1 MTQPAKF
8 EHLPVPILERLS
20 ALQNRGGDRAL
31 RGFAIWAASQV
42 SNGHDSVSRLVA
54 QSRSL
59 LAMEEGADFETAY
72 RDIAGAMTAS
82 ATIGLRNVPAAAHAQ
97 LAAFHTLTPDA
108 LSAATGAAWHVR
120 MHYICRA
127 RGGFEQ
133 EERRQEMCE
142 ADALAMGDQIDQL
155 DRMINALT

>member
-1 MTQPAKF
+1 MTQPAMF

-42 SNGHDSVSRLVA
+42 SNGHDSVSGLVA
-54 QSRSL
+54 KSRSL
-59 LAMEEGADFETAY
+59 LAMEEGNDFETAY
-72 RDIAGAMTAS
+72 RDIAGAMAAT
-82 ATIGLRNVPAAAHAQ
+82 ATIGLRNAPAAAHAQ
-97 LAAFHTLTPDA
+97 LAAFHTLASDA
-108 LSAATGAAWHVR
+108 LSAASGAAWHAR

-133 EERRQEMCE
+133 EERHEAMCE